1 MDKNSIAIYLFG
13 LLITFFGI
21 MIVLTKELPIGRREG
36 FYPVSDTVAYII
48 GGLFIVYGLYTVYVV
63 LKDKKRDD

>member
-1 MDKNSIAIYLFG
+1 MGKNSIAIYLFG

-36 FYPVSDTVAYII
+36 FYPVNDTVAYVI
-48 GGLFIVYGLYTVYVV
+48 GVFFILYGLYAIYTV
-63 LKDKKRDD
+63 LKNKKKDN

>member
-1 MDKNSIAIYLFG
+1 MKKIMEYITLFFILLLGIFIIKN
-13 LLITFFGI
+13 
-21 MIVLTKELPIGRREG
+21 KELPIGRREG

-48 GGLFIVYGLYTVYVV
+48 GGLFIVYGLYTIYVV